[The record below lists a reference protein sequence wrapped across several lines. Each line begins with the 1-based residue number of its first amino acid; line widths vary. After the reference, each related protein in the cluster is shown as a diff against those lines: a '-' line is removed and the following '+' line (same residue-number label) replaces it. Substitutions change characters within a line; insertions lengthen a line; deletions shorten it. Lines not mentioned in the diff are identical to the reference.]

1 MHCLEYVKAGHGSEM
16 LAVLFKYFAEKE
28 RLRVGG
34 LLLPQL
40 IEFYMWLT
48 EDVCH
53 LLTIEQASSKP
64 IAELVT
70 KIADSY
76 AEEKAEHIKKLFENV
91 RGKTLRFPCILDND
105 MPCVFLQINITNML
119 NWFLETLKEVA
130 RECIA
135 CMKLQKRVFFRAI
148 EKAKVSMPS
157 FPLLKIWYAFSY
169 IKVCKIRG
177 F

>member
-70 KIADSY
+70 KKLLIVTLR
-76 AEEKAEHIKKLFENV
+76 KKLS
-91 RGKTLRFPCILDND
+91 
-105 MPCVFLQINITNML
+105 
-119 NWFLETLKEVA
+119 TLKSSLKMSEV
-130 RECIA
+130 
-135 CMKLQKRVFFRAI
+135 KH
-148 EKAKVSMPS
+148 
-157 FPLLKIWYAFSY
+157 
-169 IKVCKIRG
+169 
-177 F
+177 